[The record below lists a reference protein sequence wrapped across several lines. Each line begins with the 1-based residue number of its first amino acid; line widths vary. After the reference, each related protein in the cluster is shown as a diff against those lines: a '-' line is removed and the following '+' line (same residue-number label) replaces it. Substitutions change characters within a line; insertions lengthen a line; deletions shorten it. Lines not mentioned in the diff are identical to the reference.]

1 MARNE
6 TDREDLLAEAA
17 ALVKRAEWQVPELPG
32 PVLLGERDNGWYS
45 IYLGQDIYY
54 QFDAENRLR
63 RAYVAPALYRTQGV
77 TLARL
82 IRDRTS
88 DATVLRR
95 TDLTAT
101 ELEVVRADLRAI
113 LHKVRQAVQ
122 RPDVRPSRSV
132 SDASGEVAARLVDRL
147 SRLLPLDR
155 SDWLAPVIRSKR

>member
-1 MARNE
+1 MARHE
-6 TDREDLLAEAA
+6 TDREDLFAETV
-17 ALVKRAEWQVPELPG
+17 ALVSRAEWQVPELPG

-82 IRDRTS
+82 IRDRTG
-88 DATVLRR
+88 DATFLRR
-95 TDLTAT
+95 TDLSAT
-101 ELEVVRADLRAI
+101 ELEVVRADLCAI
-113 LHKVRQAVQ
+113 LHKVSQAVQ

-132 SDASGEVAARLVDRL
+132 SEESGEVAARLVDRL
-147 SRLLPLDR
+147 LRLLPFDR
-155 SDWLAPVIRSKR
+155 SDWLAPAIRGKR